1 MAACLI
7 VGGGIAG
14 ALAARALAQAGL
26 AVRVLDAALPGAA
39 TPAAAGILF
48 RVGGAG
54 RGGAW
59 DEDALAGQALWPALC
74 RELGGDDPEPATGFE
89 RRGLLA
95 AGPGLGQLARWAR
108 ARGLAAEPLDAAGC
122 RARFPLLAPPDG
134 ELLWLPD
141 VAQIDPPRFMRALR
155 QDLERRGVA
164 WEAARAD
171 EVLAEDGRAVGAAG
185 GGRAWRA
192 ERVVV
197 AAGAWSGTLGG
208 LGEPGFAVAPRR
220 GEVVAWRGEPAG
232 LPVVLEGPRYLVARA
247 EGELLAG
254 ATDEDAGFDPAPTA
268 AGRAELA
275 AFARRWAPEP
285 AAGEPA
291 AHRAGLRPKAGADGP
306 HTAPHP
312 RLAGL
317 YFHTGHYRHG
327 IVCAP
332 AGAARLAALVR
343 GGGGSI

>member
-1 MAACLI
+1 MPACLI

-14 ALAARALAQAGL
+14 ALAARDLAQTEF

-48 RVGGAG
+48 RVGDDGRAG
-54 RGGAW
+54 GW
-59 DEDALAGQALWPALC
+59 DEDALAGQALWPRLC
-74 RELGGDDPEPATGFE
+74 RELGGDDPERETGFE

-95 AGPGLGQLARWAR
+95 AGPGREALARWAR
-108 ARGLAAEPLDAAGC
+108 THGLAARPLDAARC
-122 RARFPLLAPPDG
+122 RTLFPLLAPPDG
-134 ELLWLPD
+134 ELLLLPD
-141 VAQIDPPRFMRALR
+141 VAQIDPRRFIRALR
-155 QDLERRGVA
+155 RDLQRRGVA
-164 WEAARAD
+164 WEAARATGVR
-171 EVLAEDGRAVGAAG
+171 EEAGRAVGVTD
-185 GGRAWRA
+185 GRRDWKA

-197 AAGAWSGTLGG
+197 AAGAWSGRLSG
-208 LGEPGFAVAPRR
+208 LGDPGFRVAPRR
-220 GEVVAWRGEPAG
+220 GEIVAWRGEPAG
-232 LPVVLEGPRYLVARA
+232 LPIVLEGARYLVARA
-247 EGELLAG
+247 NGELLAG
-254 ATDEDAGFDPAPTA
+254 ATDEDAGFDAAPTA
-268 AGRAELA
+268 AARAELT

-285 AAGEPA
+285 AAGKPA
-291 AHRAGLRPKAGADGP
+291 AHWAGLRPKAGAGGP

-312 RLAGL
+312 RIAGL

>member
-1 MAACLI
+1 MSACLI

-14 ALAARALAQAGL
+14 ALAARALAQAGFD
-26 AVRVLDAALPGAA
+26 ARVLDAALPGAA

-48 RVGGAG
+48 CVGADGRAG
-54 RGGAW
+54 GW
-59 DEDALAGQALWPALC
+59 DEDALAGQALWPTLC

-95 AGPGLGQLARWAR
+95 AGPGLDRLARWAR
-108 ARGLAAEPLDAAGC
+108 ARGLAAEPLGAAAC
-122 RARFPLLAPPDG
+122 RERFPLLAPPAG
-134 ELLWLPD
+134 GALLLPG
-141 VAQIDPPRFMRALR
+141 VAQIDPRRFMEALR
-155 QDLERRGVA
+155 RDLGRRGVG
-164 WEAARAD
+164 WETARAAG
-171 EVLAEDGRAVGAAG
+171 VLAENGRAAGVTDGA
-185 GGRAWRA
+185 REWRA

-197 AAGAWSGTLGG
+197 AAGAWSGQLEG
-208 LGEPGFAVAPRR
+208 LGDPGFAVAPRR
-220 GEVVAWRGEPAG
+220 GEIVAWRGEPAG
-232 LPVVLEGPRYLVARA
+232 LPIVLEGSRYLVARA
-247 EGELLAG
+247 GGELLAG
-254 ATDEDAGFDPAPTA
+254 ATDEDAGFDAAPTA
-268 AGRAELA
+268 AGRAELT